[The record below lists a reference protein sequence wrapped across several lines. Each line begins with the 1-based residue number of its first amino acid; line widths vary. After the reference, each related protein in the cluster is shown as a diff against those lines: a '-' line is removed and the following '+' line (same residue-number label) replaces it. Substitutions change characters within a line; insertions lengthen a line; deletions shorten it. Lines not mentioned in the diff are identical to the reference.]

1 MNPYGILVVLHLLS
15 IMALF
20 MKTDEFRKKWG
31 MNINMKL
38 NSRFL

>member
-1 MNPYGILVVLHLLS
+1 MLLPLS
-15 IMALF
+15 RIIALF

-31 MNINMKL
+31 LNIEMKL